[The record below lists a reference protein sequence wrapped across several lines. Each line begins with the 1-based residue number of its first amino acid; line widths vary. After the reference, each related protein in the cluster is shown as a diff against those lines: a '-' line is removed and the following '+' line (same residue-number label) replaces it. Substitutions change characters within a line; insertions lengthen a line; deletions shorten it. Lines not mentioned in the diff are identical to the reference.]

1 MSWVPMDDG
10 LPKLLWERKTYK
22 KLKEI
27 IYNFLFFI
35 IAVKDPTLKFVR
47 APMVPTI
54 WLPWLPC
61 IRKIPAIIW
70 VSFYFMVHD
79 IHDIHGNPWYPRHR
93 CQPAACHKPNAHTP
107 SSPHG
112 PTSRPDLCLNP
123 IFEWPKDRCVVQ
135 WKFPL
140 FGWFPLIYPY
150 NRG

>member
-1 MSWVPMDDG
+1 MGEKHSQDRGEMPPRLVDGFLLNSPIKRCPFAAGLGQLGRCLHSWAMSWVPMDDG

-61 IRKIPAIIW
+61 IRKIPAII
-70 VSFYFMVHD
+70 
-79 IHDIHGNPWYPRHR
+79 
-93 CQPAACHKPNAHTP
+93 
-107 SSPHG
+107 
-112 PTSRPDLCLNP
+112 
-123 IFEWPKDRCVVQ
+123 
-135 WKFPL
+135 
-140 FGWFPLIYPY
+140 
-150 NRG
+150 